1 MNAEIEMMLP
11 IVEVSNNEV
20 VLNQGQAKRRI
31 TFLKRKIDE
40 FQLEMEELQAKMK
53 IDFPEVLQQGKIKGK
68 GRPKAKKV
76 EVDEVEAD
84 DLFAKLVVANTKKTI
99 ATVEASK
106 VRSELYDIEAAC
118 DVEKEEACVVEA
130 ACDVEKEEACDV
142 EKEEACVVEAV
153 VEVQNNKKKKHVLT
167 EAEKEAKKAALE
179 AEKEAKKL
187 VLEGEKEAKRVAL
200 EKDKLAKKALLDAEK
215 EEKELKKAA
224 LEAEKE
230 TKRVALEKDKE
241 AKKAALEAKKAEK
254 APTEKK
260 AKASK
265 VAKVEA
271 PVVAVVVEEAPKK
284 LTVTRITIGDMKY
297 LKSGAN
303 VLYNEETKEEVGIY
317 DEETGTIKP
326 LPEDDDAEMVED
338 EYESDNE

>member
-1 MNAEIEMMLP
+1 MNNPKTKIKELTRMNAEIEMMLP
-11 IVEVSNNEV
+11 SVEVSNKEV
-20 VLNQGQAKRRI
+20 VLNQGQTKRRI

-40 FQLEMEELQAKMK
+40 FQSEMEELQAKMK
-53 IDFPEVLQQGKIKGK
+53 IDFPEVLQGKIKGK

-84 DLFAKLVVANTKKTI
+84 DLFAKLVVANTKNTI

-118 DVEKEEACVVEA
+118 DVEKEEAC
-130 ACDVEKEEACDV
+130 DV
-142 EKEEACVVEAV
+142 EKEEACVVSAV

-179 AEKEAKKL
+179 
-187 VLEGEKEAKRVAL
+187 
-200 EKDKLAKKALLDAEK
+200 KDKHAKKALLDAEK
-215 EEKELKKAA
+215 EEKKAA

-230 TKRVALEKDKE
+230 TKRLALEKDKE
-241 AKKAALEAKKAEK
+241 AKKAALEAKKADK

-265 VAKVEA
+265 AAKVEA
-271 PVVAVVVEEAPKK
+271 PVVEEAPKK

-338 EYESDNE
+338 EYKSDNE

>member
-1 MNAEIEMMLP
+1 MNNPKTKIKELTRMNAEIEMMLP
-11 IVEVSNNEV
+11 SVEVSNKEV
-20 VLNQGQAKRRI
+20 VLNQGQTKRRI

-40 FQLEMEELQAKMK
+40 FQSEMEELQAKMK
-53 IDFPEVLQQGKIKGK
+53 IDFPEVLQGKIKGK

-84 DLFAKLVVANTKKTI
+84 DLFAKLVVANTKNTI

-118 DVEKEEACVVEA
+118 DVEKEEAC
-130 ACDVEKEEACDV
+130 DV
-142 EKEEACVVEAV
+142 EKEEACVVSAV

-167 EAEKEAKKAALE
+167 EAEKEAKKLALE
-179 AEKEAKKL
+179 GEKEAKKL
-187 VLEGEKEAKRVAL
+187 VLDGEKEAKRVAL
-200 EKDKLAKKALLDAEK
+200 EKDKHAKKALLDAEK
-215 EEKELKKAA
+215 EEKKAA

-230 TKRVALEKDKE
+230 TKRLALEKDKE
-241 AKKAALEAKKAEK
+241 AKKAALEAKKADK

-265 VAKVEA
+265 AAKVEA
-271 PVVAVVVEEAPKK
+271 PVVEEAPKK

-338 EYESDNE
+338 DYESDNE

>member
-20 VLNQGQAKRRI
+20 VLNQGQTKRRI

-84 DLFAKLVVANTKKTI
+84 DLFAKLVVANTKNTI

-118 DVEKEEACVVEA
+118 DVEKEEAC
-130 ACDVEKEEACDV
+130 DVEACDV
-142 EKEEACVVEAV
+142 EKEEAV

-187 VLEGEKEAKRVAL
+187 VLEAEKEAKKLVLEGEKEAKRVAL
-200 EKDKLAKKALLDAEK
+200 EKDKLAKKALLEAEK

-230 TKRVALEKDKE
+230 TKRLALEKDKE

-265 VAKVEA
+265 AAKVEA
-271 PVVAVVVEEAPKK
+271 PVVEEAPKK

-338 EYESDNE
+338 DYESESDNE

>member
-20 VLNQGQAKRRI
+20 VLNQGQTKRRI

-84 DLFAKLVVANTKKTI
+84 DLFAKLVVANTKNTI

-106 VRSELYDIEAAC
+106 VRSELYDI
-118 DVEKEEACVVEA
+118 EA

-200 EKDKLAKKALLDAEK
+200 EKDKLAKKALLEAEK

-265 VAKVEA
+265 AAKVEA

-338 EYESDNE
+338 EYESENE

>member
-1 MNAEIEMMLP
+1 MNNPKTKIKELTRMNAEIEMMLP
-11 IVEVSNNEV
+11 SVEVSNKEV
-20 VLNQGQAKRRI
+20 VLNQGQTKRRI

-40 FQLEMEELQAKMK
+40 FQSEMEELQAKMK

-84 DLFAKLVVANTKKTI
+84 DLFAKLVVANTKNTI

-118 DVEKEEACVVEA
+118 DVEEAVVSE
-130 ACDVEKEEACDV
+130 
-142 EKEEACVVEAV
+142 VVSAV

-167 EAEKEAKKAALE
+167 EAEKDAKKLALE
-179 AEKEAKKL
+179 GEKEAKKL
-187 VLEGEKEAKRVAL
+187 VLDGEKEAKRVAL
-200 EKDKLAKKALLDAEK
+200 EKDKHAKKALLDAEK
-215 EEKELKKAA
+215 EEKKAA

-230 TKRVALEKDKE
+230 TKRLALEKDKE

-265 VAKVEA
+265 AAKVEA
-271 PVVAVVVEEAPKK
+271 PVVEEAPKK

-338 EYESDNE
+338 EYKSDNE

>member
-118 DVEKEEACVVEA
+118 DVEKEEAC
-130 ACDVEKEEACDV
+130 DV

-187 VLEGEKEAKRVAL
+187 VLEGEKEAKRWRHEVF
-200 EKDKLAKKALLDAEK
+200 KIG
-215 EEKELKKAA
+215 
-224 LEAEKE
+224 
-230 TKRVALEKDKE
+230 RQC
-241 AKKAALEAKKAEK
+241 
-254 APTEKK
+254 
-260 AKASK
+260 
-265 VAKVEA
+265 
-271 PVVAVVVEEAPKK
+271 AVQ
-284 LTVTRITIGDMKY
+284 RG
-297 LKSGAN
+297 N
-303 VLYNEETKEEVGIY
+303 
-317 DEETGTIKP
+317 
-326 LPEDDDAEMVED
+326 
-338 EYESDNE
+338 

>member
-40 FQLEMEELQAKMK
+40 FQSEMEELQAKMK

-84 DLFAKLVVANTKKTI
+84 DLFAKLVVANTKNTI

-106 VRSELYDIEAAC
+106 VRSELYDIAEEAAC
-118 DVEKEEACVVEA
+118 DVEEA
-130 ACDVEKEEACDV
+130 
-142 EKEEACVVEAV
+142 VVEAV
-153 VEVQNNKKKKHVLT
+153 VEVQNEKDKKKKHVLT

-200 EKDKLAKKALLDAEK
+200 EKDKLAKKALLEAEK
-215 EEKELKKAA
+215 EEKKAA

-265 VAKVEA
+265 AAKVEA
-271 PVVAVVVEEAPKK
+271 PVVVEEAPKK

>member
-1 MNAEIEMMLP
+1 MNNPNTKIKELTRMNAEIEMMLP
-11 IVEVSNNEV
+11 IVEVSNKEV

-40 FQLEMEELQAKMK
+40 FQSEMEELQAKMK

-84 DLFAKLVVANTKKTI
+84 DLFAKLVVANTKNTI

-106 VRSELYDIEAAC
+106 VRSELYDIAEGAVC
-118 DVEKEEACVVEA
+118 DVEEAV
-130 ACDVEKEEACDV
+130 CDVEEA
-142 EKEEACVVEAV
+142 VVEAV
-153 VEVQNNKKKKHVLT
+153 VEVQNEKDKKKKHVLT
-167 EAEKEAKKAALE
+167 E

-200 EKDKLAKKALLDAEK
+200 EKDKHAKKALLDAEK
-215 EEKELKKAA
+215 EAKKAA

-241 AKKAALEAKKAEK
+241 AKKAALEAKKVEK

-271 PVVAVVVEEAPKK
+271 PVVEEAPKK

>member
-1 MNAEIEMMLP
+1 M
-11 IVEVSNNEV
+11 
-20 VLNQGQAKRRI
+20 
-31 TFLKRKIDE
+31 
-40 FQLEMEELQAKMK
+40 
-53 IDFPEVLQQGKIKGK
+53 
-68 GRPKAKKV
+68 
-76 EVDEVEAD
+76 
-84 DLFAKLVVANTKKTI
+84 
-99 ATVEASK
+99 
-106 VRSELYDIEAAC
+106 
-118 DVEKEEACVVEA
+118 
-130 ACDVEKEEACDV
+130 
-142 EKEEACVVEAV
+142 
-153 VEVQNNKKKKHVLT
+153 
-167 EAEKEAKKAALE
+167 
-179 AEKEAKKL
+179 

-200 EKDKLAKKALLDAEK
+200 EKDKLAKKALLEAEK

-265 VAKVEA
+265 AAKVEA

-338 EYESDNE
+338 EYESENE

>member
-1 MNAEIEMMLP
+1 MNNPKTKIKELTRMNAEIEMMLP
-11 IVEVSNNEV
+11 SVEVSNKEV
-20 VLNQGQAKRRI
+20 VLNQGQTKRRI

-40 FQLEMEELQAKMK
+40 FQSEMEELQAKMK
-53 IDFPEVLQQGKIKGK
+53 IDFPEVLQGKIKGK

-84 DLFAKLVVANTKKTI
+84 DLFAKLVVANTKNTI

-118 DVEKEEACVVEA
+118 DVEKEEACVVS
-130 ACDVEKEEACDV
+130 
-142 EKEEACVVEAV
+142 AV

-167 EAEKEAKKAALE
+167 EAEKEAKKLALE
-179 AEKEAKKL
+179 GEKEAKKL
-187 VLEGEKEAKRVAL
+187 VLDGEKEAKRVAL
-200 EKDKLAKKALLDAEK
+200 EKDKHAKKALLDAEK
-215 EEKELKKAA
+215 EEKKAA

-230 TKRVALEKDKE
+230 TKRLALEKDKE
-241 AKKAALEAKKAEK
+241 AKKAALEAKKADK

-265 VAKVEA
+265 AAKVEA
-271 PVVAVVVEEAPKK
+271 PVVEEAPKK

-338 EYESDNE
+338 DYESDNE

>member
-20 VLNQGQAKRRI
+20 VLNQGQTKRRI

-118 DVEKEEACVVEA
+118 DVEKEEAC
-130 ACDVEKEEACDV
+130 DVEKE
-142 EKEEACVVEAV
+142 EAV

-187 VLEGEKEAKRVAL
+187 VLEAEKEAKRVAL
-200 EKDKLAKKALLDAEK
+200 EKDKLAKKALLEAEK

-230 TKRVALEKDKE
+230 TKRLALEKDKE
-241 AKKAALEAKKAEK
+241 AKKTALEAKKAEK

-265 VAKVEA
+265 AAKVEA

-338 EYESDNE
+338 DYESDNE